1 MVFNSKIHTP
11 LVHYQKIIR
20 VIFPWALAV
29 LLVVGLWTND
39 VKKNE
44 KKAKKLSVE
53 TADGFLNSCA
63 DESTVYTISEVEQK
77 NPNTNL
83 FIGCS
88 GFFE

>member
-1 MVFNSKIHTP
+1 MTFNQKIYIP
-11 LVHYQKIIR
+11 LVHSQKIIR
-20 VIFPWALAV
+20 VIFPWILAT

-53 TADGFLNSCA
+53 TANGFLNSCA
-63 DESTVYTISEVEQK
+63 DESTVYTIGEFEQK